1 MKIGEARQVYGD
13 QIRSYRKQKNELS
26 KQLESVKQKLQHISS
41 GEDHKE
47 VHKEDHKEQKEMY
60 ESEAAT
66 LQLTL
71 DALDEKQEE
80 YRDYLSRV
88 TEQYCAYWN
97 AEAAEQQKEAA
108 KEGAEEMGKIM
119 EVARRIMKGDIVPA
133 SDEKKLMEF
142 SEDMYQTAK
151 NIGAMA
157 RREKREKHD
166 SLWDDEKKAK
176 NNDDPRETAENA
188 AAVSGGPEIIEAE
201 DLIASV
207 SAE

>member
-1 MKIGEARQVYGD
+1 MKIGEARQLYGD
-13 QIRSYRKQKNELS
+13 QIRSCRKQKNELS
-26 KQLESVKQKLQHISS
+26 KQLESVKQKLQHVSF
-41 GEDHKE
+41 GEDN
-47 VHKEDHKEQKEMY
+47 KEQKEMY

>member
-1 MKIGEARQVYGD
+1 MKIGEARRVYGD
-13 QIRSYRKQKNELS
+13 QIRSCRKQKNELS

-47 VHKEDHKEQKEMY
+47 VHKEQKEMY

-80 YRDYLSRV
+80 YQDYLSRV

-97 AEAAEQQKEAA
+97 AEVAKQQKEAA

-201 DLIASV
+201 EHIASV